1 MLNEKQNRQKK
12 MRILKSKIFG
22 GKHIKIYVHKTYKEE
37 KKKSLKI

>member
-22 GKHIKIYVHKTYKEE
+22 GKTHKNLCSQNIQRE
-37 KKKSLKI
+37 KKEIT